1 MTKAMIYVAIGVALG
16 FFKSAN
22 ASEITVNILNRD
34 PKTNISFLYNP
45 GVVRVA
51 TGDTVNWVSSNTMHN
66 VSFVSGGVP
75 AGVPAFTSGFQKQI
89 SYKFSKPGIYFYK
102 CGPHFS
108 LGMVGVVVVGND
120 RSNLAALSKLDLPM
134 AAKQRLNSFMGELTK
149 G

>member
-1 MTKAMIYVAIGVALG
+1 MKKSLIYSAFAVAAS
-16 FFKSAN
+16 FSQPAN
-22 ASEITVNILNRD
+22 ASEITVHILNRD

-45 GVVRVA
+45 GVVRAA
-51 TGDTVNWVSSNTMHN
+51 TGDTVNWVSTNTMHN

-75 AGVPAFTSGFQKQI
+75 VGVPAFTSGFQKQI

-120 RSNLAALSKLDLPM
+120 RSNVAALSKLDLPM

-149 G
+149 